1 MVDSFLARSK
11 LGIAMEANEQ
21 GVGKAMREMRDKIRR
36 QLTVSFYSN
45 KMLKATLHEAS
56 INFAASEFIFPDDQK
71 VTGNIFAGAGGFTVM
86 DKDLRFTLMN
96 LPLEISTLNKH
107 RFGLFLEL
115 FRYLYDL
122 IGMHLSIHKAY
133 YETFMAKKD

>member
-1 MVDSFLARSK
+1 
-11 LGIAMEANEQ
+11 
-21 GVGKAMREMRDKIRR
+21 
-36 QLTVSFYSN
+36 
-45 KMLKATLHEAS
+45 
-56 INFAASEFIFPDDQK
+56 
-71 VTGNIFAGAGGFTVM
+71 M

-96 LPLEISTLNKH
+96 LPLEISTLNRH

-133 YETFMAKKD
+133 YETFMAKKEQFSNYFRSVRKSKSELH